1 MRHIFIIIISI
12 LLFSYLLVSCQK
24 EEDVLYRWDDGKK
37 GFEWKTFGD
46 ADTQPKYKGEISN
59 GKPNGTGTSTYP
71 NGRKYVGDWKDG
83 KLNGRGTLT
92 LPNGEKYVGD
102 WKGNR
107 RHGQGTLLSPDGK
120 KYEGEWKDDK
130 KHGQGT
136 ETYPNGSKYVGEFKN
151 GKRWKK
157 LLSGISS
164 LSE

>member
-1 MRHIFIIIISI
+1 MRHILIIIISI

-24 EEDVLYRWDDGKK
+24 EDDVLYRWDDGKK

-46 ADTQPKYKGEISN
+46 ADTQPKYKCEISN
-59 GKPNGTGTSTYP
+59 GKPNGTGTGTYP

-83 KLNGRGTLT
+83 KLN
-92 LPNGEKYVGD
+92 
-102 WKGNR
+102 
-107 RHGQGTLLSPDGK
+107 GQGTLLSPDGK

>member
-1 MRHIFIIIISI
+1 MRKILIIIISI

-24 EEDVLYRWDDGKK
+24 EDDVLYRWDDGKK

-46 ADTQPKYKGEISN
+46 ADIQPKYKGEISN
-59 GKPNGTGTSTYP
+59 GKPNGTGTGTYP
-71 NGRKYVGDWKDG
+71 NGRKYVGDWKD
-83 KLNGRGTLT
+83 
-92 LPNGEKYVGD
+92 
-102 WKGNR
+102 NR

>member
-1 MRHIFIIIISI
+1 MRHILKIFISI

-24 EEDVLYRWDDGKK
+24 EDDVLYRWDDGKK
-37 GFEWKTFGD
+37 GFEWKTFGH
-46 ADTQPKYKGEISN
+46 ADSQPKYKGEISN
-59 GKPNGTGTSTYP
+59 GKPNGTGTGTYP

-83 KLNGRGTLT
+83 KLN
-92 LPNGEKYVGD
+92 
-102 WKGNR
+102 
-107 RHGQGTLLSPDGK
+107 GQGTLLSPDGK

-136 ETYPNGSKYVGEFKN
+136 ETYPNGSKYIGEFKN

>member
-1 MRHIFIIIISI
+1 MRHILIIIILI
-12 LLFSYLLVSCQK
+12 PLFSYLLVSCQK
-24 EEDVLYRWDDGKK
+24 EDDVLYRWDDGEI

-46 ADTQPKYKGEISN
+46 ADSQPKYKGEISN
-59 GKPNGTGTSTYP
+59 GKPNGTGTGTYP

-92 LPNGEKYVGD
+92 LP
-102 WKGNR
+102 
-107 RHGQGTLLSPDGK
+107 DGK
-120 KYEGEWKDDK
+120 KHEGEWKDDK

-136 ETYPNGSKYVGEFKN
+136 ETYPNGSKYIGEFKN

>member
-1 MRHIFIIIISI
+1 MRHILIIIISI

-24 EEDVLYRWDDGKK
+24 EDDVLYRWDDGKK

-59 GKPNGTGTSTYP
+59 GKPNGTGTGTYP
-71 NGRKYVGDWKDG
+71 NGRKYVGDWKD
-83 KLNGRGTLT
+83 
-92 LPNGEKYVGD
+92 
-102 WKGNR
+102 NR

>member
-1 MRHIFIIIISI
+1 MRHILIIIISI

-24 EEDVLYRWDDGKK
+24 EDDVLYRWDDGKK

-59 GKPNGTGTSTYP
+59 GKPNGTGTGTYP
-71 NGRKYVGDWKDG
+71 NGRKYVGDWKD
-83 KLNGRGTLT
+83 
-92 LPNGEKYVGD
+92 
-102 WKGNR
+102 NR

-164 LSE
+164 WSE

>member
-1 MRHIFIIIISI
+1 MRNILIIIISI

-24 EEDVLYRWDDGKK
+24 EDDVLYRWGDGKK

-46 ADTQPKYKGEISN
+46 ADTQLKYKGEISN
-59 GKPNGTGTSTYP
+59 GKPNGTGTGTYP

-83 KLNGRGTLT
+83 RLN
-92 LPNGEKYVGD
+92 
-102 WKGNR
+102 
-107 RHGQGTLLSPDGK
+107 GQGTLLSPDGK

-136 ETYPNGSKYVGEFKN
+136 ETYPNGSKYTGEFKN

>member
-1 MRHIFIIIISI
+1 MRHILIIIISI
-12 LLFSYLLVSCQK
+12 LLFSYILVSCQK
-24 EEDVLYRWDDGKK
+24 EDDVLYRWDDGKK

-59 GKPNGTGTSTYP
+59 GKPNGTGTGTYP

-83 KLNGRGTLT
+83 KLNG
-92 LPNGEKYVGD
+92 
-102 WKGNR
+102 
-107 RHGQGTLLSPDGK
+107 QGTLLSPDGK
-120 KYEGEWKDDK
+120 KYEGEWKNDK

-136 ETYPNGSKYVGEFKN
+136 ETHPNGSKYIGEFKN

>member
-1 MRHIFIIIISI
+1 MRHILIIIISI
-12 LLFSYLLVSCQK
+12 PLFSYLLVSCQK
-24 EEDVLYRWDDGKK
+24 EDDVLYRWDDGKK

-59 GKPNGTGTSTYP
+59 GKPNGTGTGTYP

-83 KLNGRGTLT
+83 KLNG
-92 LPNGEKYVGD
+92 
-102 WKGNR
+102 
-107 RHGQGTLLSPDGK
+107 QGTLLSSDGK
-120 KYEGEWKDDK
+120 KYDGEWKDDK

>member
-1 MRHIFIIIISI
+1 MRHILIIIISI

-24 EEDVLYRWDDGKK
+24 EDDVLYRWDDGKK

-59 GKPNGTGTSTYP
+59 GKPNGTGIGTYP
-71 NGRKYVGDWKDG
+71 NGRKYVEDWKD
-83 KLNGRGTLT
+83 
-92 LPNGEKYVGD
+92 
-102 WKGNR
+102 NR

>member
-1 MRHIFIIIISI
+1 MRHILIIIISI

-24 EEDVLYRWDDGKK
+24 EDDVLYRWDDGKK

-46 ADTQPKYKGEISN
+46 AYTQPKYKGEISN
-59 GKPNGTGTSTYP
+59 GKPNGTGTGTYP

-83 KLNGRGTLT
+83 ELN
-92 LPNGEKYVGD
+92 
-102 WKGNR
+102 
-107 RHGQGTLLSPDGK
+107 GQGTLLSPDGK

>member
-1 MRHIFIIIISI
+1 MRHILIIIISI

-24 EEDVLYRWDDGKK
+24 EDDVLYRWDDGKK

-59 GKPNGTGTSTYP
+59 GKPNGTGTGTYP
-71 NGRKYVGDWKDG
+71 NGRKYVGDWKEG
-83 KLNGRGTLT
+83 KLN
-92 LPNGEKYVGD
+92 
-102 WKGNR
+102 
-107 RHGQGTLLSPDGK
+107 GQGTLLSSDGK
-120 KYEGEWKDDK
+120 KYDGEWKDDK

>member
-1 MRHIFIIIISI
+1 MRHILIIIISI

-24 EEDVLYRWDDGKK
+24 EDDVLYRWDDGKK

-59 GKPNGTGTSTYP
+59 GKPNGTGTGTYP
-71 NGRKYVGDWKDG
+71 NGRKYVGDWKD
-83 KLNGRGTLT
+83 
-92 LPNGEKYVGD
+92 
-102 WKGNR
+102 NR
-107 RHGQGTLLSPDGK
+107 RHGQGTLLSPDRK

>member
-1 MRHIFIIIISI
+1 MRKILIIIISI

-24 EEDVLYRWDDGKK
+24 EDDVLYRWDDGKK

-59 GKPNGTGTSTYP
+59 GKPNGTGTGTYP
-71 NGRKYVGDWKDG
+71 NGRKYVGDWKD
-83 KLNGRGTLT
+83 
-92 LPNGEKYVGD
+92 
-102 WKGNR
+102 NR

-151 GKRWKK
+151 GKRRKK

-164 LSE
+164 LFE

>member
-1 MRHIFIIIISI
+1 MRHILTIIISI

-24 EEDVLYRWDDGKK
+24 EDDVLYRWDDGKK

-59 GKPNGTGTSTYP
+59 GKPNGTGTGTYP
-71 NGRKYVGDWKDG
+71 NGRKYVGDWKD
-83 KLNGRGTLT
+83 
-92 LPNGEKYVGD
+92 
-102 WKGNR
+102 NR

-136 ETYPNGSKYVGEFKN
+136 ETYPNGSKYIGEFKN

>member
-1 MRHIFIIIISI
+1 MRHILIIIISI
-12 LLFSYLLVSCQK
+12 LFFSYLLISCQK
-24 EEDVLYRWDDGKK
+24 EDDVLYRWDDGKK

-46 ADTQPKYKGEISN
+46 TDTQPKYKGEISN
-59 GKPNGTGTSTYP
+59 GKPNGTGTGTYP
-71 NGRKYVGDWKDG
+71 NGRKYVGDWKEG
-83 KLNGRGTLT
+83 KLNGRGTLS
-92 LPNGEKYVGD
+92 
-102 WKGNR
+102 
-107 RHGQGTLLSPDGK
+107 LSDGK

>member
-1 MRHIFIIIISI
+1 MKHILIIIISI
-12 LLFSYLLVSCQK
+12 LLFSYLLISCQK
-24 EEDVLYRWDDGKK
+24 EDDVLYRWDDGKK
-37 GFEWKTFGD
+37 SFEWKTFGD

-59 GKPNGTGTSTYP
+59 GKPNGTGTGTYP

-83 KLNGRGTLT
+83 KLNG
-92 LPNGEKYVGD
+92 
-102 WKGNR
+102 
-107 RHGQGTLLSPDGK
+107 QGTLLSSDGK
-120 KYEGEWKDDK
+120 KYDGEWKDDK